1 MFLRQIGLTLATFMF
16 LTPVFANQCP
26 PAEKVM
32 DCRNGECNLQRVS
45 GWSAIVYFTDRGKSF
60 AFQKQRIDQTER
72 GREINC
78 FYTYLDPDTHRLMPP
93 ALVLTSMI
101 N

>member
-1 MFLRQIGLTLATFMF
+1 MSLRQIGLALLSFMLF
-16 LTPVFANQCP
+16 TPVFATQCP

-32 DCRNGECNLQRVS
+32 DCRGGECNLQRLS
-45 GWSAIVYFTDRGKSF
+45 GWSAIIYFTDKGKSF
-60 AFQKQRIDQTER
+60 AFQKERIDNTER

-93 ALVLTSMI
+93 AIVLRSI
-101 N
+101 VN